1 MATSSIA
8 KTLNP
13 ICPVLPTLYEHFI
26 ERCHAPLQVYFHFRS
41 GNASQRMKQEAA
53 TAVASHAISGGS
65 KKSGKKGGNKFG
77 EEINPPKPGS
87 NFGAG
92 DIV

>member
-1 MATSSIA
+1 MCH
-8 KTLNP
+8 P
-13 ICPVLPTLYEHFI
+13 IEL
-26 ERCHAPLQVYFHFRS
+26 CHAPLQVYFHFRS

-53 TAVASHAISGGS
+53 TAVASHAISSG
-65 KKSGKKGGNKFG
+65 KKSGKKGSVKFG
-77 EEINPPKPGS
+77 EEVNPPKAKP